1 MQGIKKRWIYNYMLM
16 ILIILLVF
24 EIAFI
29 LFIKNYFYNNILNIV
44 TIRAEDTVE
53 SYNRYLINENY
64 SLSDIVKK
72 TISDEN
78 INNKDDLEFQILD
91 TQGNIKV
98 SSSGFVLKNKL
109 ETKDVLSAKK
119 GQTESWVGKD
129 SLTRERI
136 MAVSAPLEDK
146 YGNVVGIVRYVTSL
160 EKANNSIGLITV
172 LSMGFFFLMVIIIVI
187 TGLLFSKTIIE
198 PINEI
203 NKVAKKMAEGKF
215 SERIMAN
222 YNDEIGELG
231 STLNYL
237 AEEIVESTNLKNE
250 FISSVSHELRTPLTS
265 IKGWSET
272 ILEGDFGDKDEAKL
286 GLKIISKETTR
297 LANMVEELLDFSK
310 IESGRIV
317 LHLEALDMKKEI
329 EDIVNTNVARAKKEE
344 INLSMRNM
352 DEKIPYVFGDRD
364 RLKQIFINIIDN
376 AIKFTPKNKHI
387 YIDIKSDENYLN
399 IIIEDEGI
407 GIDQKDILQ
416 ITEKFYKGKSK
427 KSGSG
432 IGLAITKELIDL
444 HKGKLE
450 IESTV
455 GIGTKVT
462 VRIPVEIDIEV
473 SNIH

>member
-1 MQGIKKRWIYNYMLM
+1 MQGIKKRWIYNYILM
-16 ILIILLVF
+16 ILIILLAF
-24 EIAFI
+24 EITFI

-53 SYNRYLINENY
+53 SYNRYLIDENY

-72 TISDEN
+72 TISDQS
-78 INNKDDLEFQILD
+78 IKDKDDLEFQILD
-91 TQGNIKV
+91 NMGNIKV
-98 SSSGFVLKNKL
+98 SSSGFILKERL
-109 ETKDVLSAKK
+109 ETRDVMAAKK
-119 GQTESWVGKD
+119 GYTESWTGKNN
-129 SLTRERI
+129 LTRERI
-136 MAVSAPLEDK
+136 MAVSAPLVDK
-146 YGNVVGIVRYVTSL
+146 DNNIIGIVRYVTSL
-160 EKANNSIGLITV
+160 EKANNTIGLITI

-203 NKVAKKMAEGKF
+203 NKIAKKMAAGKF
-215 SERIMAN
+215 SERIVAD

-237 AEEIVESTNLKNE
+237 AEEIVESTKLKNE

-272 ILEGDFGDKDEAKL
+272 ILDGDFEDKEEARL
-286 GLKIISKETTR
+286 GLKIISKETSR

-310 IESGRIV
+310 IESGRIT
-317 LHLEALDMKKEI
+317 LHLEILDMKKEI
-329 EDIVNTNVARAKKEE
+329 EYIVNTNFARAKKEE
-344 INLSMRNM
+344 IVLLMRDV
-352 DEKIPYVFGDRD
+352 DENIPYVFGDRD
-364 RLKQIFINIIDN
+364 RLKQVFINIIDN
-376 AIKFTPKNKHI
+376 AIKFTPKDKKI
-387 YIDIKSDENYLN
+387 YIDIKLDEKYLN

-407 GIDQKDILQ
+407 GIDEKDILQ

-432 IGLAITKELIDL
+432 IGLAVTRELIDL

-455 GIGTKVT
+455 DVGTKVT
-462 VRIPVEIDIEV
+462 VKIPISIE
-473 SNIH
+473 NEDNKT